1 MSRLRLAGL
10 LFGILGTMAAAGPA
24 QSQTAPADRPCESNP
39 AYKRLDF
46 WVGRWE
52 VFVKD
57 KKVGDNLIEKTL
69 SGCAA
74 IENWKNARG
83 REGKSL
89 FYYEPAAR
97 QWKQVWVTDS
107 GPMKEKAEVKDFPG
121 PGVRFQGVVTLEDD
135 TKVLDRTTLTPLEQG
150 KVRQVIEESRDGG
163 KTWEVTFDAIYVRA
177 P

>member
-1 MSRLRLAGL
+1 M
-10 LFGILGTMAAAGPA
+10 MAAGAA
-24 QSQTAPADRPCESNP
+24 QSQAAPAAPPDRPCESNP

-69 SGCAA
+69 SGCAV
-74 IENWKNARG
+74 IENWKNMRS

-89 FYYEPAAR
+89 FYYEPAAK

-107 GPMKEKAEVKDFPG
+107 GPMKEKAEVKEFPG

-135 TKVLDRTTLTPLEQG
+135 TTKVLDRTTLTPLEKG
-150 KVRQVIEESRDGG
+150 RVRQVIEESHDGG